1 MFELWNFEYELGEF
15 SIIQNSWVSQV
26 SELWNNEQHAFD
38 ELGELCY
45 VEHELGKLG
54 EVNFEIQ

>member
-1 MFELWNFEYELGEF
+1 M
-15 SIIQNSWVSQV
+15 

-54 EVNFEIQ
+54 EVNFEIQLAMFIFKKVTSL